1 MHVCMYIYTCP
12 NMCVCVYIYKR
23 RERVEI
29 EAFIDLWKGFIG
41 LYTLILRVHRFP
53 EGPLFKGSIRVL

>member
-1 MHVCMYIYTCP
+1 
-12 NMCVCVYIYKR
+12 MCVYIYIYKR

-29 EAFIDLWKGFIG
+29 EAFIELWKGFIG